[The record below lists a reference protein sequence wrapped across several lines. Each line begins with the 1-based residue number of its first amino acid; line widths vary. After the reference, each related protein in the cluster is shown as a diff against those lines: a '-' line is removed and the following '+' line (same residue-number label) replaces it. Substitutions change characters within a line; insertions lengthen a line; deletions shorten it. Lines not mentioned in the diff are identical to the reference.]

1 MSKEHTTEHLR
12 AELKSL
18 SDTLEEVL
26 SSSGEKSKEELS
38 KIRSKAEQ
46 ALKQSRYRLGETGD
60 AIAKQTRV
68 AAARADEYVREN
80 PWTGVGIGAAIGC
93 SARRSAVASLIMAD
107 THHAQGPGKSVLG
120 IGQRIVSIMVEMVE
134 TRLRLAVV
142 ELEEEKAN
150 LFQLLLMLGLTML
163 FAAFGL
169 MSLMVLIIW
178 AVDPQY
184 RLNAM
189 IATTVVLLL
198 LALIGGIWTLRK
210 SRKSTLLRHTRHEL
224 ANDRQLLEEESR
236 EQ

>member
-1 MSKEHTTEHLR
+1 
-12 AELKSL
+12 
-18 SDTLEEVL
+18 
-26 SSSGEKSKEELS
+26 
-38 KIRSKAEQ
+38 
-46 ALKQSRYRLGETGD
+46 
-60 AIAKQTRV
+60 
-68 AAARADEYVREN
+68 
-80 PWTGVGIGAAIGC
+80 
-93 SARRSAVASLIMAD
+93 MAD

-198 LALIGGIWTLRK
+198 LALIGGIWTVSYTHLALSGRQLG
-210 SRKSTLLRHTRHEL
+210 STLMVKEPSL
-224 ANDRQLLEEESR
+224 AISA
-236 EQ
+236 

>member
-1 MSKEHTTEHLR
+1 
-12 AELKSL
+12 
-18 SDTLEEVL
+18 
-26 SSSGEKSKEELS
+26 
-38 KIRSKAEQ
+38 
-46 ALKQSRYRLGETGD
+46 
-60 AIAKQTRV
+60 
-68 AAARADEYVREN
+68 
-80 PWTGVGIGAAIGC
+80 
-93 SARRSAVASLIMAD
+93 
-107 THHAQGPGKSVLG
+107 
-120 IGQRIVSIMVEMVE
+120 EMVE

-198 LALIGGIWTLRK
+198 RSEERRVGKEGGAWGGRGGWEG
-210 SRKSTLLRHTRHEL
+210 SVARRRGGV
-224 ANDRQLLEEESR
+224 
-236 EQ
+236 